1 MAEVVISYNITPYIL
16 SANLSFPR
24 RFVSEKSLTMDSKAN
39 IVIGGAAA
47 IVTASLVYAL
57 ASKPPKKKKAGR
69 RSIAELVRPNIA
81 SLQPYRCARDDYSE
95 GVLLDANENSIG
107 ATLGD
112 LPDSRALNRYPCP
125 YQRELKEKIAAYR

>member
-1 MAEVVISYNITPYIL
+1 LHIR

-24 RFVSEKSLTMDSKAN
+24 RLASESAANMDGKAS
-39 IVIGGAAA
+39 IIIGGAAA

-57 ASKPPKKKKAGR
+57 ASQPPKKKKAGR

-125 YQRELKEKIAAYR
+125 YQRELKEKIATYR

>member
-1 MAEVVISYNITPYIL
+1 
-16 SANLSFPR
+16 
-24 RFVSEKSLTMDSKAN
+24 MDSKAN

-47 IVTASLVYAL
+47 IVTASLMVRASP
-57 ASKPPKKKKAGR
+57 SKPPKKKKAGR